1 MKRNKE
7 GRLEFSSP
15 SEQKEYESRR
25 AAFLCNQDNNSLD
38 YLRERYGYHLQMV
51 EGYKEKI
58 VEQIKT
64 ESPQQAQDVELI
76 RKTILQQQQQIE
88 KLAAAFTKLRVGK

>member
-15 SEQKEYESRR
+15 TEQREYESRK
-25 AAFLCNQDNNSLD
+25 AAFLCNQDNTSLD
-38 YLRERYGYHLQMV
+38 YLREQYGFHLQMA

-58 VEQIKT
+58 IEQIKT
-64 ESPQQAQDVELI
+64 ESPHQAQDAEI
-76 RKTILQQQQQIE
+76 MRKAIIEQQQKIE
-88 KLAAAFTKLRVGK
+88 KLAAALTILRVGK